1 MKSEELFEVLNDI
14 DENEIVKA
22 QEYRAV
28 KKTSLLRWILPAA
41 CAAAILIIAA
51 VSPLVS
57 KKFSEDP
64 AADKPTPAGTSDLS
78 VKDGDSSGNT
88 EAAAQI
94 TPADTPVITGEYSL
108 PENMSAV
115 MPAYPEPVAA
125 GMEASAFMESDAHWN
140 WWDDYRTKMS
150 SSFGLQSGMEHYY
163 LTMMDQLLI
172 ADDENTVISPL
183 NTYIAFAMLAELSDG
198 NTRRQLLDLLG
209 APDIE
214 TLRADVSTLWNG
226 NYVDTPILKSILA
239 NSLWLNDTVNY
250 KAAAL
255 DTLAKDYYAS
265 SFYGDPSTPEMSE
278 ALRNWTDQNTGGIL
292 GEYVKDMEL
301 DPSTVLS
308 IVSTIYYKAMW
319 YDEFNASENTRE
331 SFHGTMGD
339 TAVDMMHRSD
349 INEVYR
355 TDAFTA
361 IHLGLND
368 SGSMYFF
375 LPKEGVDVNSLLT
388 DPDTIKATRTEY
400 MTDDENAS
408 TAMVNMSIP
417 KFSISNNSDLTQAL
431 KNCGISDIFD
441 PLSSDFSPLTDD
453 RNELYVSKAEHTA
466 LVEIDEQGVSG
477 AAFTRVD
484 LSGGAM
490 LPEEEIDLVLDRPFM
505 FMICGRDGSILFAGI
520 VRNIT

>member
-1 MKSEELFEVLNDI
+1 
-14 DENEIVKA
+14 
-22 QEYRAV
+22 
-28 KKTSLLRWILPAA
+28 
-41 CAAAILIIAA
+41 
-51 VSPLVS
+51 
-57 KKFSEDP
+57 
-64 AADKPTPAGTSDLS
+64 
-78 VKDGDSSGNT
+78 
-88 EAAAQI
+88 
-94 TPADTPVITGEYSL
+94 
-108 PENMSAV
+108 
-115 MPAYPEPVAA
+115 
-125 GMEASAFMESDAHWN
+125 
-140 WWDDYRTKMS
+140 
-150 SSFGLQSGMEHYY
+150 MEHYY